1 MWYKSA
7 MTKDQVKAVLDRV
20 LSWPKQRQEDAAE
33 MLKLIEAH
41 DNSPY
46 RLTPEQAEE
55 VRQRLADKS
64 ATTLTLS
71 QLDERLRR
79 LGV

>member
-1 MWYKSA
+1 

-20 LSWPKQRQEDAAE
+20 LSWPKQRQEDAAA
-33 MLKLIEAH
+33 MLALIEAH
-41 DNSPY
+41 DKSPY
-46 RLTPEQAEE
+46 RLTAEQAEE
-55 VRQRLADKS
+55 VRQRLADKD
-64 ATTLTLS
+64 AATLTLS